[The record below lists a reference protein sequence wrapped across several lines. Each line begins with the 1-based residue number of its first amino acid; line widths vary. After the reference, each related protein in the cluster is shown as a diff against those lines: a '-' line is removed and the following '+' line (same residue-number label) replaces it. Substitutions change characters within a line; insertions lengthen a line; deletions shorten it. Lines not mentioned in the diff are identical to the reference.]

1 MNCEGA
7 DVEYSRTQEGVNMTT
22 ILKEVEQKACALSA
36 EERAQLAEV
45 LLESLRE
52 PPLAEIEAA
61 WNQEIGERVAA
72 YERGELQTHAA
83 EDVFAEAR
91 RLAR

>member
-1 MNCEGA
+1 MGFLRKDGA
-7 DVEYSRTQEGVNMTT
+7 MSAT
-22 ILKEVEQKACALSA
+22 LKELEQQAKALTA

-45 LLESLRE
+45 LLESLRDA
-52 PPLAEIEAA
+52 PVTEIEAA
-61 WNQEIGERVAA
+61 WEHEIQQRAAA
-72 YERGELQTHAA
+72 YDRGELQTFSA